1 MTELDDHEL
10 LAEYARTQSEAAF
23 AGLVARYV
31 HLVYSAAARYT
42 GNPHHAEEITQAV
55 FLILAG
61 KAGSLGRNV
70 VLSGWL
76 YQTARLTAANFVKGE
91 IRRQHREQEAYM
103 QSTLKEPES
112 PAWRQIAPL
121 LEEAMG
127 SLGEADRNAV
137 VLRYFENKTAREVAV
152 ALKLKEAAAH
162 KRVQRAVEKLR
173 RFFLKRGLA
182 LSGVALAG
190 AVSAN
195 SVSAAPPGLAA
206 TISATAIKGTLL
218 STTLTTL
225 VKGTLKIMTYTKLK
239 LALAVTAGILLA
251 GGATTLAV
259 WKMGPHHPPTPPDS
273 PLARETI
280 KKSQTAYAALSS
292 YSDSGTVVSQL
303 GATSQTTTFN
313 LRLQRPNRYR
323 IEWAQANDY
332 LTNGGV
338 VWSSGNGDYMVMAHG
353 QANVQPTKYPTME
366 TALGGATGVSG
377 GAAATLPGLFF
388 NQNWGGT
395 LKALASGQ
403 THLTQLPDEPVAGVD
418 CYVVSGTVAPA
429 DLPNQ
434 GKLPD
439 NLGKIGATTTTLW
452 IGREDY
458 LIHQAKTLMQGSTI
472 KIPQF
477 NDAMI
482 RGMLRQ
488 PGATVTPEAIAA
500 RKKLLAAV
508 SQQAQSMIASG
519 NIIFTET
526 HENIEVNQN
535 FSPQDFVR

>member
-91 IRRQHREQEAYM
+91 LRRQHREQEAYM

-152 ALKLKEAAAH
+152 ALKLKEEAAH

-239 LALAVTAGILLA
+239 LALAVTAGN
-251 GGATTLAV
+251 
-259 WKMGPHHPPTPPDS
+259 H
-273 PLARETI
+273 
-280 KKSQTAYAALSS
+280 
-292 YSDSGTVVSQL
+292 
-303 GATSQTTTFN
+303 
-313 LRLQRPNRYR
+313 
-323 IEWAQANDY
+323 
-332 LTNGGV
+332 
-338 VWSSGNGDYMVMAHG
+338 
-353 QANVQPTKYPTME
+353 
-366 TALGGATGVSG
+366 
-377 GAAATLPGLFF
+377 
-388 NQNWGGT
+388 
-395 LKALASGQ
+395 
-403 THLTQLPDEPVAGVD
+403 
-418 CYVVSGTVAPA
+418 
-429 DLPNQ
+429 
-434 GKLPD
+434 
-439 NLGKIGATTTTLW
+439 
-452 IGREDY
+452 
-458 LIHQAKTLMQGSTI
+458 
-472 KIPQF
+472 
-477 NDAMI
+477 
-482 RGMLRQ
+482 
-488 PGATVTPEAIAA
+488 
-500 RKKLLAAV
+500 
-508 SQQAQSMIASG
+508 
-519 NIIFTET
+519 
-526 HENIEVNQN
+526 
-535 FSPQDFVR
+535 